1 MNKII
6 LLSSICLLNSC
17 AEVSHKLKAYKWVP
31 GSYETNGDE
40 RKKTNLIYYGK
51 KNESLADAAYKWHQY
66 AQEHCFNGEYY
77 ISSTSTPLT
86 SDAESVYIEGVL
98 VYFPE
103 QNQWP
108 QANATYVCNRPL

>member
-6 LLSSICLLNSC
+6 LLCAICLLNSC
-17 AEVSHKLKAYKWVP
+17 AEVSHKLKAYKWLP
-31 GSYETNGDE
+31 GSYETDGDE
-40 RKKTNLIYYGK
+40 KRKTNLIYHGT
-51 KNESLADAAYKWHQY
+51 KNESLVDASYKWHQY

-77 ISSTSTPLT
+77 ISSTSVPFTA
-86 SDAESVYIEGVL
+86 DAESAEIEGVF

-108 QANATYVCNRPL
+108 QANATYVCERPL